1 MLQPSGPWRRP
12 GLGTG
17 ISADCGGGLA
27 PHHQGTTAWPTSL
40 SSGASGSAVR
50 APPAAPRSRAPR
62 PAHLPEPGPG
72 GSGEGVAERGRT
84 PCPFFPPAQHR
95 RHRPK
100 FKREGGGEY
109 KKKKKRKEKADR
121 GAPEAAP
128 APGARVCAPPGER
141 GVEAEGRGRR
151 QSSGGWGEAEP
162 PEAAPAARISPA
174 APRPRRRRHVCAQA
188 TSQRPR
194 TAAGEG
200 LTRLPGRPRRPPP
213 PGGAAPGPAR
223 PHPPG
228 RLRQTAGRGRRSG
241 DCSRADRSR
250 CPQGAGATQLEAGAA
265 ALRPRGGRSRGRGAG
280 PVGTAGLAER
290 AGAGHQ
296 Q

>member
-1 MLQPSGPWRRP
+1 MGGASPRITRVPRP
-12 GLGTG
+12 GPPACPAALRGRPCALLRRLREAG
-17 ISADCGGGLA
+17 PPARHISRSPAQGEAGRGWLSEGGLRVPSFLRPSTAATDQNLKGKGGG
-27 PHHQGTTAWPTSL
+27 SI
-40 SSGASGSAVR
+40 
-50 APPAAPRSRAPR
+50 
-62 PAHLPEPGPG
+62 
-72 GSGEGVAERGRT
+72 
-84 PCPFFPPAQHR
+84 
-95 RHRPK
+95 
-100 FKREGGGEY
+100 

>member
-109 KKKKKRKEKADR
+109 KKKKKGKKRRIAALRRRPRPRAR
-121 GAPEAAP
+121 GSAPLPGSEAWRRRGGGGVR
-128 APGARVCAPPGER
+128 APGAGA
-141 GVEAEGRGRR
+141 RR
-151 QSSGGWGEAEP
+151 
-162 PEAAPAARISPA
+162 SP
-174 APRPRRRRHVCAQA
+174 PRRRRLPASPPQLRGPDGGGTCV
-188 TSQRPR
+188 PR
-194 TAAGEG
+194 
-200 LTRLPGRPRRPPP
+200 RLPS
-213 PGGAAPGPAR
+213 APG
-223 PHPPG
+223 
-228 RLRQTAGRGRRSG
+228 RQ
-241 DCSRADRSR
+241 RAK
-250 CPQGAGATQLEAGAA
+250 G
-265 ALRPRGGRSRGRGAG
+265 
-280 PVGTAGLAER
+280 
-290 AGAGHQ
+290 
-296 Q
+296 